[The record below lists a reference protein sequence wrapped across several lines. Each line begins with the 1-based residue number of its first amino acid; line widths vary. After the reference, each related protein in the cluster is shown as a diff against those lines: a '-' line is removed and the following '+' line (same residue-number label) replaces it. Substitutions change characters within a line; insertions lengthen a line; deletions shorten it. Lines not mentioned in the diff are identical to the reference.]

1 MGCTP
6 LAAGLHLGS
15 SYAVLFGCARLQG
28 CISGGTDGCGPPLHT
43 HLFTPYFRFF
53 HVYKVCHLSFVSVN
67 STDEGPGLDR
77 NVWNLF

>member
-1 MGCTP
+1 MAFGTSSSGLQSGEVEGCQS
-6 LAAGLHLGS
+6 LA
-15 SYAVLFGCARLQG
+15 
-28 CISGGTDGCGPPLHT
+28 
-43 HLFTPYFRFF
+43 TPYFRFF